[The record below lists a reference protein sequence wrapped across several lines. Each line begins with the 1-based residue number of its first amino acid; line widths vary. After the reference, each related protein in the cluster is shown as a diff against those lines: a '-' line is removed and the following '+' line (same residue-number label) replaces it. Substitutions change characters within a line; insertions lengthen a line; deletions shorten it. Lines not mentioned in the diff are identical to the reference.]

1 MLMSLVDRSELNRFT
16 RLAVRLTGVA
26 HSDVIQF
33 QTAETVSSKIGVEQ
47 KARKSSVLP
56 VPPNQIARML

>member
-1 MLMSLVDRSELNRFT
+1 MVISLVRSELNRFT
-16 RLAVRLTGVA
+16 HPLSGSSARVA

-33 QTAETVSSKIGVEQ
+33 QTAETVSSKIEVEQ

>member
-1 MLMSLVDRSELNRFT
+1 MVISLVRSELNRFT
-16 RLAVRLTGVA
+16 RLVSGSSARVA

-56 VPPNQIARML
+56 VPTNQIARLL